1 MSDAAPIAPSP
12 LGRAPLLAQLIAG
25 ALAAAVALLSWH
37 LWPEWSQNPDL
48 SHGFFMPAVFVL
60 LLYDSRASGALRWI
74 SPGAGALAAIASL
87 LLASLLALFVSG
99 LYAATLGWSH
109 AVVHF
114 TLAASLT
121 LLLGAGFIGLATDS
135 VRLLPLNWNAVVSLA
150 LWMLSAPLPTGTY
163 ARLTLALQLWVS
175 ENVLRVLHL
184 IGIAAL
190 RHGNVIELAHGRVGI
205 EEACSGVRS
214 LISCVFAGLFFS
226 ATLVHRP
233 WSRVILIALSV
244 PLAIGMNF
252 IRSLTLTLLA
262 NRGVDIA
269 GAWHDATGFG
279 VLAVTAALLA
289 GLALLL
295 ERREKKS
302 PAATP
307 SAPSPSVPSSLPSP
321 AVSPPSTLSP
331 QLSALS
337 SQRSLRTLAAGL
349 VLSAALVAFF
359 VLNTRPSLRRD
370 TPPPNLY
377 AVLPAAVP
385 GWDVRTT
392 DDLYQFS
399 ALLQTDVLAQ
409 RTYEKRAADNSRV
422 QVTIYAAYWSPG
434 QASVSSVASHTPD
447 ACWPGTGWSAITPAP
462 PNVTPVTAGRTLA
475 PPEYRL
481 FQSGNFPQ
489 HVWFWHLFDGRPIA
503 YRDPYSATALLGIA
517 WRYGFRRD
525 GDQLFVRISSNVP
538 WSTIADESLLAQ
550 FFARTQPLGL

>member
-1 MSDAAPIAPSP
+1 MSAASASAPTSFV
-12 LGRAPLLAQLIAG
+12 RAPLLAQLNVG

-37 LWPEWSQNPDL
+37 LWPEWRQNPDL
-48 SHGFFMPAVFVL
+48 SHGFFMPAVFLL
-60 LLYDSRASGALRWI
+60 LLYDSRASGTPRWI
-74 SPGAGALAAIASL
+74 ASGRGSLAALTAL
-87 LLASLLALFVSG
+87 LLGSLLALFVSG

-109 AVVHF
+109 AVVNF
-114 TLAASLT
+114 TLTASLV
-121 LLLGAGFIGLATDS
+121 LLLGAGLVGLSADS
-135 VRLLPLNWNAVVSLA
+135 VRILPLNWNATVSLA
-150 LWMLSAPLPTGTY
+150 LWLLSAPLPTGTY
-163 ARLTLALQLWVS
+163 ARLTLNLQLWVS

-190 RHGNVIELAHGRVGI
+190 RHGNVIELAQGRVGI

-233 WSRVILIALSV
+233 WARALLIVLSV

-279 VLAVTAALLA
+279 VLALTAAMLA
-289 GLALLL
+289 GLALFL

-302 PAATP
+302 PAAAPSTLSS
-307 SAPSPSVPSSLPSP
+307 SAPSPPLPAPGSP
-321 AVSPPSTLSP
+321 RATLAA
-331 QLSALS
+331 QH
-337 SQRSLRTLAAGL
+337 SLRTLAAGVIL
-349 VLSAALVAFF
+349 AATLIAFF
-359 VLNTRPSLRRD
+359 VFNTRPTLHRD
-370 TPPPNLY
+370 APPPNLY
-377 AVLPAAVP
+377 AVLPATVP
-385 GWDVRTT
+385 GWAVETT
-392 DDLYQFS
+392 NDLYQFS

-409 RTYEKRAADNSRV
+409 RTYVKRAADNSRI

-447 ACWPGTGWSAITPAP
+447 ACWPGTGWAAVTPAP
-462 PNVTPVTAGRTLA
+462 PNIVPVTAGRTLA

-538 WSTIADESLLAQ
+538 WSAIAEEPLLAQ

>member
-1 MSDAAPIAPSP
+1 MSDASSIAPSP
-12 LGRAPLLAQLIAG
+12 LGRAPLLAKLIVG
-25 ALAAAVALLSWH
+25 ALAAAVAFLSWH
-37 LWPEWSQNPDL
+37 LWPEWRQNPDL
-48 SHGFFMPAVFVL
+48 SHGFFMPAVFLL

-74 SPGAGALAAIASL
+74 GPGPGSLAAIASL
-87 LLASLLALFVSG
+87 LLGSLLALFVSG

-109 AVVHF
+109 AVVNF
-114 TLAASLT
+114 TLTASLV
-121 LLLGAGFIGLATDS
+121 LLLGAGLVGLAADS
-135 VRLLPLNWNAVVSLA
+135 VRLLPLNWNAFVSLA

-163 ARLTLALQLWVS
+163 SRLTLTLQLWVS
-175 ENVLRVLHL
+175 ENVLRALHL

-190 RHGNVIELAHGRVGI
+190 RHGNVIELAQGRVGI

-233 WSRVILIALSV
+233 WSRAVLIVLSV

-302 PAATP
+302 LVTTP
-307 SAPSPSVPSSLPSP
+307 SDPRLSALSSPLVSSVS
-321 AVSPPSTLSP
+321 
-331 QLSALS
+331 QLSALR

-359 VLNTRPSLRRD
+359 VFNTRPSLRRD

-377 AVLPAAVP
+377 AVLPATVP
-385 GWDVRTT
+385 GWEVETT
-392 DDLYQFS
+392 NDLYQFS

-409 RTYEKRAADNSRV
+409 RTYVKRTADNARV

-447 ACWPGTGWSAITPAP
+447 ACWPGTGWAAITPAP

-503 YRDPYSATALLGIA
+503 FRDPYSATALLGIA

-538 WSTIADESLLAQ
+538 WSAIADESLLAQ
-550 FFARTQPLGL
+550 FFARTQSLGL